1 MNTNK
6 FQITIRN
13 VKNITP
19 PSDAFLHAQEY
30 ATAIGLVGIPMFF
43 EKLETYSV
51 EDRQNI
57 KNLLT
62 KYKQERDALFDSYV
76 FPIGDRPSNASFT
89 GFQFVNNNN
98 HSGHLLL
105 FRELYSGEVEKEVRL
120 AFLKNKTLKLFNL
133 RNQTETI
140 IKVNADGFAK
150 FNIENP
156 ADFGFYRYEFKK

>member
-1 MNTNK
+1 MNTMLRLWL
-6 FQITIRN
+6 ILVLSI
-13 VKNITP
+13 NICGYLKASP
-19 PSDAFLHAQEY
+19 
-30 ATAIGLVGIPMFF
+30 
-43 EKLETYSV
+43 SV
-51 EDRQNI
+51 ETVHAR
-57 KNLLT
+57 
-62 KYKQERDALFDSYV
+62 YRDVLFDSYV

-98 HSGHLLL
+98 HTGHLLL
-105 FRELYSGEVEKEVRL
+105 FRELYSGEIEKEVRL

-156 ADFGFYRYEFKK
+156 ADFGFYRYEIKK